1 MIDAAELKR
10 LDQLIHQLGSGGSG
24 TGSASD
30 ENIAREIEQILA
42 DLFSDSGASGSGMP
56 SMPSLPSMPSMPS
69 RPSTTRAAPASYR
82 STSTTGGVPAGDGSG
97 QSSSAS
103 TPEAK
108 KTAQYFMTNLQ
119 RDFGLTR
126 NQAAGVVANL
136 WHESGGMNPGINQGG
151 AIGAPNSNMQSGY
164 GIAQWTGSRKQD
176 YLDYCSA
183 NHLDPSSEQANYG
196 FLKHELQTT
205 QAGAIDAIKSTQ
217 SAQDATVVFCNTFE
231 RPGDPQMSSRLADL
245 QYVLTA

>member
-10 LDQLIHQLGSGGSG
+10 LDQLIHQFGPSGSGS
-24 TGSASD
+24 GSASD
-30 ENIAREIEQILA
+30 EDIAREIEQILA
-42 DLFSDSGASGSGMP
+42 ELFSDGGSSSSGMP
-56 SMPSLPSMPSMPS
+56 SMPSLPAMPAMSS
-69 RPSTTRAAPASYR
+69 SAGRASSAGYR
-82 STSTTGGVPAGDGSG
+82 STASTAGVPAGDGSG
-97 QSSSAS
+97 QSASAS

-126 NQAAGVVANL
+126 NQAAGIVANL

-151 AIGAPNSNMQSGY
+151 AIGAPNSNLQSGY

-196 FLKHELQTT
+196 FLKHELQTS
-205 QAGAIDAIKSTQ
+205 QSGAIDAIRNTQ

>member
-10 LDQLIHQLGSGGSG
+10 LDQLIHQLGTGGAG
-24 TGSASD
+24 TGSAND

-42 DLFSDSGASGSGMP
+42 DLFSEGGSSGSGMP
-56 SMPSLPSMPSMPS
+56 AMPSLPPMPSS
-69 RPSTTRAAPASYR
+69 AGRVAPASYR
-82 STSTTGGVPAGDGSG
+82 SPSQTGGVPAGDGSG
-97 QSSSAS
+97 QVSSAS
-103 TPEAK
+103 TPHAR

-126 NQAAGVVANL
+126 NQAAGIVANL
-136 WHESGGMNPGINQGG
+136 WHESAGMNPGINQGG

-183 NHLDPSSEQANYG
+183 NRLDPSSEQANYG

-205 QAGAIDAIKSTQ
+205 QAGAIDAVRNTE

-245 QYVLTA
+245 QYILTA